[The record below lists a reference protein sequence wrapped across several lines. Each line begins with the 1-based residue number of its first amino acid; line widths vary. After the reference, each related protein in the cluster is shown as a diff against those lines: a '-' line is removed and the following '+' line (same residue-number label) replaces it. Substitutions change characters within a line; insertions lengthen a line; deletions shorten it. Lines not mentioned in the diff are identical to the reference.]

1 MHPVPSIVRRPTIG
15 LQRRH
20 LPWDAGIQQWMRAS
34 VPRWRPGI
42 CATILSARR
51 RVSTAGCRLVDDAT
65 FRPSATTRSY
75 RTATALRIGHAGDP
89 KRGPGAHP
97 DRSLDR
103 QCMGRPPSRGTRPA
117 GHRRG
122 PETSPRC
129 TQPGRGGS
137 RRIGAMRAPW
147 PTPTCSG
154 PTAHRVVLLT
164 ALGSIYCGPCDGR
177 SAARPSPGWS
187 PSSPDSSRNRGSCDM
202 RAVMIVVRPQGW
214 LAGSGRNGVTSR
226 AVAALIVLILVPLVV
241 AQSRGLFP
249 QVPMLDHGSARGGPS
264 R

>member
-75 RTATALRIGHAGDP
+75 RTATALRIGHAGHP

-103 QCMGRPPSRGTRPA
+103 QCMGRPPSRGARPA
-117 GHRRG
+117 GSSSRTR
-122 PETSPRC
+122 TSPRC
-129 TQPGRGGS
+129 TN
-137 RRIGAMRAPW
+137 
-147 PTPTCSG
+147 
-154 PTAHRVVLLT
+154 
-164 ALGSIYCGPCDGR
+164 
-177 SAARPSPGWS
+177 
-187 PSSPDSSRNRGSCDM
+187 PDAEGHD
-202 RAVMIVVRPQGW
+202 
-214 LAGSGRNGVTSR
+214 
-226 AVAALIVLILVPLVV
+226 
-241 AQSRGLFP
+241 
-249 QVPMLDHGSARGGPS
+249 GSARRARPGRRQPARGLPSTVWSSSLLSVVYTVARATAGARPGPRPGGA
-264 R
+264 RAARTRRGTVDHAICER